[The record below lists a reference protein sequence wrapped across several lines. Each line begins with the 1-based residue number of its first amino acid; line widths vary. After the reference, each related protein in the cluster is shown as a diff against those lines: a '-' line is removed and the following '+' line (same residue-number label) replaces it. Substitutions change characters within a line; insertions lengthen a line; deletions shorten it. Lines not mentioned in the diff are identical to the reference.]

1 MKYLQSRPG
10 RYLLILL
17 VVAVAAGVLVV
28 GCSDTGREPT
38 APDLSSQQ
46 LLLRAAHPRMQ
57 SAVAVQELYTRKLLA
72 DPEIVG
78 TAVGLTDKGEPA
90 VLVLLKSERGRMRIK
105 NSLDGIPVVAMVTG
119 PIRALGKP
127 PKPPKPEK
135 TDHKTR
141 QARPIS
147 LGVSGGNAWD
157 LANGYC
163 CSGTLGALVTGG
175 NKLYI
180 LSNSHVFAGDIE
192 PPDVAEIGDPI
203 NQPGL
208 IDVGCYDI
216 PDDYVAYLSSGS
228 SLTGNT
234 NVDCAKAEIISG
246 TVKTDGTILGIGA
259 LSSQTVDAYLDQ
271 PVKKAGRTTGVTR
284 SKVNGLN
291 ANVEVWYETE
301 CAGDYFTVE
310 YTGQILVSSKG
321 DKFLRGGDSGS
332 LMVEDVSENPRA
344 VGLLYAGGG
353 GVAVAN
359 PIDDVLSYLNVQM
372 VGN

>member
-1 MKYLQSRPG
+1 MKCFQSRPA
-10 RYLLILL
+10 RYVLGLF
-17 VVAVAAGVLVV
+17 VVAVAIGVLVV
-28 GCSDTGREPT
+28 GCSDTGDDLI
-38 APDLSSQQ
+38 APDQASRQPLLS
-46 LLLRAAHPRMQ
+46 AAHPRIQ
-57 SAVAVQELYTRKLLA
+57 AVVAVQELHARKLIA

-78 TAVGLTDKGEPA
+78 TAVGLNEEKEPA
-90 VLVLLKSERGRMRIK
+90 ILVLLKSERGKAKVKDTI
-105 NSLDGIPVVAMVTG
+105 DGVPVVKLVTG
-119 PIRALGKP
+119 PIKALGKP

-135 TDHKTR
+135 TDHKAR
-141 QARPIS
+141 QTRPIS

-175 NKLYI
+175 SKLYI
-180 LSNSHVFAGDIE
+180 LSNSHVLAGDIA
-192 PPDVAEIGDPI
+192 PPDVAEIDDPI

-216 PDDYVAYLSSGS
+216 PDDYVAYLSSLS

-246 TVKTDGTILGIGA
+246 AVKTDGTILGIGT

-284 SKVNGLN
+284 SVVNGLN
-291 ANVEVWYETE
+291 ANVEVWYEDE
-301 CAGDYFTVE
+301 CAGEYFTIE
-310 YTGQILVSSKG
+310 YSGQIFVKSKG
-321 DKFLRGGDSGS
+321 DKFLKGGDSGS
-332 LMVEDVSENPRA
+332 LMVENVSENPRA

>member
-1 MKYLQSRPG
+1 MKYRLFRG
-10 RYLLILL
+10 YLLVLL
-17 VVAVAAGVLVV
+17 ATAVAVGVLVI
-28 GCSDTGREPT
+28 GCSDTGDDPT
-38 APDLSSQQ
+38 APDRISQQ
-46 LLLRAAHPRMQ
+46 PLLSAAHPRVQ
-57 SAVAVQELYTRKLLA
+57 EVAAVQELHTKKLIA

-78 TAVGLTDKGEPA
+78 TAVGLNEKNEPA
-90 VLVLLKSERGRMRIK
+90 ILVLLKSERGRSHVKDTI
-105 NSLDGIPVVAMVTG
+105 DGIPVVKLVTG
-119 PIRALGKP
+119 PIKALGKP
-127 PKPPKPEK
+127 PKPPKPEP
-135 TDHKTR
+135 TDPKAR
-141 QARPIS
+141 QTRPIS

-163 CSGTLGALVTGG
+163 CSGTLGALVAGG

-192 PPDVAEIGDPI
+192 PPDVAGIGDPI

-216 PDDYVAYLSSGS
+216 PDDYVAHLSSLS

-234 NVDCAKAEIISG
+234 NVDCAKAEIING
-246 TVKTDGTILGIGA
+246 TVKTDGTILGIGT
-259 LSSQTVDAYLDQ
+259 LSAQTVDAYLNQ

-301 CAGDYFTVE
+301 CAGEYFTVE
-310 YTGQILVSSKG
+310 YTGQIFISSKG
-321 DKFLRGGDSGS
+321 DKFLKGGDSGS

-359 PIDDVLSYLNVQM
+359 PIDDVLSHLNVQM

>member
-1 MKYLQSRPG
+1 MKYLLNRPA
-10 RYLLILL
+10 RYLLGLL
-17 VVAVAAGVLVV
+17 VFVAALGVLVI
-28 GCSDTGREPT
+28 GCSDTRDYPT
-38 APDLSSQQ
+38 APEQASQQ
-46 LLLRAAHPRMQ
+46 PLLSMEHPRMQ
-57 SAVAVQELYTRKLLA
+57 AVVAVQELHTGSLIA

-78 TAVGLTDKGEPA
+78 TAVGLNEKNEPA
-90 VLVLLKSERGRMRIK
+90 ILVLLRSERGRSRVKDTI
-105 NSLDGIPVVAMVTG
+105 DGMPVVKLVTG
-119 PIRALGKP
+119 PIKALGKP
-127 PKPPKPEK
+127 PKTDKLDPKA
-135 TDHKTR
+135 R
-141 QARPIS
+141 QTRPIS

-216 PDDYVAYLSSGS
+216 PDDYVAHLSSLS

-234 NVDCAKAEIISG
+234 NVDCATAEIISG
-246 TVKTDGTILGIGA
+246 TVKTDGTILGIGT
-259 LSSQTVDAYLDQ
+259 LSSQTVDAYINQ

-284 SKVNGLN
+284 SKVSGLN

-301 CAGDYFTVE
+301 CAGDYFTVV
-310 YTGQILVSSKG
+310 YTGQIFVASKG

-332 LMVEDVSENPRA
+332 LLVEDVSDNPRA

-359 PIDDVLSYLNVQM
+359 PIDDVLLYLNVQM

>member
-1 MKYLQSRPG
+1 
-10 RYLLILL
+10 
-17 VVAVAAGVLVV
+17 
-28 GCSDTGREPT
+28 
-38 APDLSSQQ
+38 
-46 LLLRAAHPRMQ
+46 MQ
-57 SAVAVQELYTRKLLA
+57 SAIDVQLLHTRKLIA

-78 TAVGLTDKGEPA
+78 TAVGLNEQNEPA
-90 VLVLLKSERGRMRIK
+90 ILVLLKSERGRSRVKDTI
-105 NSLDGIPVVAMVTG
+105 DGMPVVKMVTG

-127 PKPPKPEK
+127 PKPEKP
-135 TDHKTR
+135 DHKAR
-141 QARPIS
+141 QTRPIS

-175 NKLYI
+175 NKLFI

-192 PPDVAEIGDPI
+192 PPDVAQIGDPI

-246 TVKTDGTILGIGA
+246 AVKTDGTILGIGT
-259 LSSQTVDAYLDQ
+259 LSSQTVDAYIDQ
-271 PVKKAGRTTGVTR
+271 AVKKAGRTTGVTR
-284 SKVNGLN
+284 SEVTGLN

-301 CAGDYFTVE
+301 CAGDYFTIE
-310 YTGQILVSSKG
+310 YTGQILVLSRG
-321 DKFLRGGDSGS
+321 DKFLKGGDSGS
-332 LMVEDVSENPRA
+332 LMVEDVTNNPRA

-353 GVAVAN
+353 GTAVAN